1 MLYGA
6 VLEAGEGKAMVLED
20 EFGDVIR
27 KARVGLALSQD
38 AVARL
43 VGLSVPELE
52 KAERYELTPNS
63 ETISKLAAVL
73 DLKAPALLDL
83 ARKRYE
89 PAPTAFESLGT
100 AAMLRG
106 DYGSGVVNCYAVWD
120 SSSGQGAFFDTG
132 VDFAAL
138 ERLQAQHGFEVRYV
152 FVTHAHGDHVG
163 VLGEIQRRWKPAV
176 VVGVRESLRG
186 AQPVDRDTEFAL
198 GMVSV
203 EAFPTPGH
211 SPGGLSF
218 YVEGFGADRPAL
230 CMCGDTLF
238 AGSAGGPMHSYEAL
252 MRSVRREILALDDET
267 ILCPGHGPLTTVGG
281 EKRHNPFA

>member
-1 MLYGA
+1 MP
-6 VLEAGEGKAMVLED
+6 LED

-27 KARVGLALSQD
+27 KARVGLVLAPEMVSL
-38 AVARL
+38 R
-43 VGLSVPELE
+43 VGLPVPELE
-52 KAERYELTPNS
+52 KAERYLSVPCD
-63 ETISKLAAVL
+63 ETIEKLADVL

-89 PAPTAFESLGT
+89 PAPTAFESLG
-100 AAMLRG
+100 AVAMVSSR
-106 DYGSGVVNCYAVWD
+106 YSSGVVNCYAVWD
-120 SSSGQGAFFDTG
+120 PSSREGAFFDTG

-138 ERLQAQHGFEVRYV
+138 ERLQARHGFEVRYV
-152 FVTHAHGDHVG
+152 FVTHTHGDHIG
-163 VLGEIQRRWKPAV
+163 VLGDVERRWKPM
-176 VVGVRESLRG
+176 VVGGAHEPLRG
-186 AQPVDRDTEFAL
+186 AKLVERDTEFAL
-198 GMVSV
+198 GLLNV

-211 SPGGLSF
+211 SAGGLSF
-218 YVEGFGADRPAL
+218 YVEGFGAGRPAL

-252 MRSVRREILALDDET
+252 MRSVRRRILALEDDT